1 MLLPASRASV
11 LPMVLL
17 LTLSKLIS
25 GSSALSRSVDA
36 PLLPETL
43 SGIPQSVVSLI
54 TRFWEI
60 FGPGGRFHPESF
72 IESKGHLVVE
82 GVLVLAIL
90 YLFLQKSFNPSF
102 QKQLQT
108 ELTEQ
113 VGSKQSC
120 WNRQPMHMLS
130 NQTGSRYLHLT
141 HKLWLTGN

>member
-1 MLLPASRASV
+1 MLLPMSEASA

-17 LTLSKLIS
+17 LTLSMPIS
-25 GSSALSRSVDA
+25 GISALSRSVDG
-36 PLLPETL
+36 PFLPETL
-43 SGIPQSVVSLI
+43 SAIPQSVVSLL

-82 GVLVLAIL
+82 GLLVVVIL

-113 VGSKQSC
+113 AGSKK
-120 WNRQPMHMLS
+120 N
-130 NQTGSRYLHLT
+130 
-141 HKLWLTGN
+141 

>member
-1 MLLPASRASV
+1 MSRGSV
-11 LPMVLL
+11 LRVVLL
-17 LTLSKLIS
+17 LTPSMLIS
-25 GSSALSRSVDA
+25 GSSALSRSVDR
-36 PLLPETL
+36 PLLPETV
-43 SGIPQSVVSLI
+43 SGIPQSVVSVI

-82 GVLVLAIL
+82 GLLVLVIL

-113 VGSKQSC
+113 VGSQES
-120 WNRQPMHMLS
+120 
-130 NQTGSRYLHLT
+130 
-141 HKLWLTGN
+141 

>member
-1 MLLPASRASV
+1 MSEASA

-17 LTLSKLIS
+17 LTLSMPIS
-25 GSSALSRSVDA
+25 GISALSRSVDG
-36 PLLPETL
+36 PFLPETL
-43 SGIPQSVVSLI
+43 SAIPQSVVSLL

-82 GVLVLAIL
+82 GLLVVVIL

-113 VGSKQSC
+113 AGSKK
-120 WNRQPMHMLS
+120 N
-130 NQTGSRYLHLT
+130 
-141 HKLWLTGN
+141 

>member
-1 MLLPASRASV
+1 MSTAPGLP
-11 LPMVLL
+11 LVLL
-17 LTLSKLIS
+17 WSLSTLMF
-25 GSSALSRSVDA
+25 AESVFAHPLDA

-43 SGIPQSVVSLI
+43 SGVPQSLVSLI

-82 GVLVLAIL
+82 GLLVLVIL

-113 VGSKQSC
+113 V
-120 WNRQPMHMLS
+120 S
-130 NQTGSRYLHLT
+130 NFGI
-141 HKLWLTGN
+141 

>member
-1 MLLPASRASV
+1 MSTAPVR
-11 LPMVLL
+11 P
-17 LTLSKLIS
+17 LTLLWTLSTLIF
-25 GSSALSRSVDA
+25 GTSAFAQSLDA
-36 PLLPETL
+36 SLLPETL
-43 SGIPQSVVSLI
+43 SAVPQTVVSLI

-82 GVLVLAIL
+82 GLLVLVIL

-113 VGSKQSC
+113 VSSNSQAYRG
-120 WNRQPMHMLS
+120 HLS
-130 NQTGSRYLHLT
+130 ACSQ
-141 HKLWLTGN
+141 